1 MSVTGPR
8 KHHGDKE
15 MHYPS
20 ELSLFALK
28 VTDGDL
34 SKLTQKREV
43 YHEDRKVCVCCAL
56 HKAESDVDP

>member
-1 MSVTGPR
+1 
-8 KHHGDKE
+8 